1 MRKLAKIESHEVA
14 KEKSGGDK
22 LFRPLQNMVNQ
33 WVNEWIAV
41 VLWWLTVQYILY
53 RQSRM
58 M

>member
-33 WVNEWIAV
+33 
-41 VLWWLTVQYILY
+41 
-53 RQSRM
+53 
-58 M
+58 